1 MFLDPIDRMSE
12 FLIFGRFFL
21 QEISPFVSIFLP
33 TKFNLN
39 VPQRICLSA
48 PLKEMEISYFSIL
61 HFLKSIDLIIFAPNF
76 HPEYQK
82 GIELYRT
89 LSRYWFA
96 SVILGTGNL

>member
-1 MFLDPIDRMSE
+1 MQCESVLSGNLLACLLDPIDRMSE

-21 QEISPFVSIFLP
+21 LEIPPFVSIFLP

-61 HFLKSIDLIIFAPNF
+61 HFLQSIDLIILAPIF
-76 HPEYQK
+76 HPDISK
-82 GIELYRT
+82 RH
-89 LSRYWFA
+89 
-96 SVILGTGNL
+96 

>member
-1 MFLDPIDRMSE
+1 MLTHFGTQIKASCSKCPPTIDRMSE

-21 QEISPFVSIFLP
+21 LEIPPFVSIFLP

-61 HFLKSIDLIIFAPNF
+61 HF
-76 HPEYQK
+76 
-82 GIELYRT
+82 
-89 LSRYWFA
+89 
-96 SVILGTGNL
+96 